1 MSIRQLAESLFG
13 SSVLDPGL
21 CRCLNGD
28 GEVWHLNTQL
38 SALQPSR
45 LVYYQFGDHSEFRR
59 VEGLFATFRH
69 DRVLT
74 RTEEQQI
81 HLLSIRIFAV
91 YVSVL
96 RALGTA
102 QRILT
107 TQSTINSNLEFWIAQ
122 LEDALASMH
131 VIPPRPTAAPCVA
144 PAVHEQDVNEPETE
158 IEPAATT
165 AEDDVY
171 QIHRKQS
178 PYFDHGQWMYRPRE
192 ANIIADYLAGVAS
205 KAVLELKNLDA
216 ALTPT
221 EMDVPALFP
230 NGSSSWCHY
239 PTRWKI
245 QK

>member
-1 MSIRQLAESLFG
+1 MVYQCLLAPTMSIRQLAESLFG

-107 TQSTINSNLEFWIAQ
+107 TQSTINSNLEF
-122 LEDALASMH
+122 
-131 VIPPRPTAAPCVA
+131 
-144 PAVHEQDVNEPETE
+144 
-158 IEPAATT
+158 
-165 AEDDVY
+165 
-171 QIHRKQS
+171 
-178 PYFDHGQWMYRPRE
+178 
-192 ANIIADYLAGVAS
+192 
-205 KAVLELKNLDA
+205 
-216 ALTPT
+216 
-221 EMDVPALFP
+221 
-230 NGSSSWCHY
+230 
-239 PTRWKI
+239 
-245 QK
+245 

>member
-107 TQSTINSNLEFWIAQ
+107 TQSTINSNLEF
-122 LEDALASMH
+122 
-131 VIPPRPTAAPCVA
+131 
-144 PAVHEQDVNEPETE
+144 
-158 IEPAATT
+158 
-165 AEDDVY
+165 
-171 QIHRKQS
+171 
-178 PYFDHGQWMYRPRE
+178 
-192 ANIIADYLAGVAS
+192 
-205 KAVLELKNLDA
+205 
-216 ALTPT
+216 
-221 EMDVPALFP
+221 
-230 NGSSSWCHY
+230 
-239 PTRWKI
+239 
-245 QK
+245 